1 MRHVFA
7 LHQNPHRYDRPGF
20 PLGSFPQTPGCI
32 ATPHL
37 MTSPASEISSVQT
50 LPQLLAFRVART
62 PDGEAYR
69 AFDPST
75 QGWASLSW
83 AQAAQRVNTWAQAL
97 AALQLPAAARIAI
110 LLPNGLNAMCAD
122 QSALATGCVPVPL
135 HAIDNPGSI
144 AYILADCEASVLIVG
159 QAEQWE
165 KIRAVGTPFPSLR
178 AVVVTDDGAALQAAP
193 ADAAGPALGSLAQW
207 LTGAAQTGGA
217 PTPVAPGPD
226 DLAAIVYTSGT
237 TGKPKGVMLTH
248 CNVVSDVKAV
258 LERIEPTTDDV
269 FLSFLPL
276 SHTFER
282 TGGYYLP
289 MAAGSCVAYA
299 RSVPL
304 LGEDLKT
311 VRPTVLVSVPRIY
324 ERIYAKLIEK
334 LSPTPWKMQLYE
346 AAQNKGWARFCAAQR
361 LPASTPDASSQS
373 AGWMAA
379 LPWPLL
385 RALVAKPLLAQLGGR
400 VRVAVSGG
408 APLSPTIAKC
418 FLGLGLPLVQGYG
431 MTETAPVVS
440 VNSLDDN
447 DPACVGKALPGVEVR
462 IGENRELQVRGPIV
476 MKGYWKRPE
485 DTARILD
492 PEGWLGTGDQAEI
505 VNGRIYIKGRI
516 KEIIVTSTGEKIPPG
531 DLELAMLADPLL
543 EQAFVVGENRPFIAC
558 VAVVKR
564 SEWVRL
570 AADLGLNPQAADSLN
585 HPSVHRA
592 VLARIEKN
600 TASFARYAVPRAV
613 HLTLEPWTIENT
625 FMTPTLKLKRNNL
638 AVHFAQAI
646 EGMYQKPAGR

>member
-1 MRHVFA
+1 MS
-7 LHQNPHRYDRPGF
+7 P
-20 PLGSFPQTPGCI
+20 TPTNI
-32 ATPHL
+32 A
-37 MTSPASEISSVQT
+37 SVHT
-50 LPQLLAFRVART
+50 LPQLLAYRAAST
-62 PDGEAYR
+62 PDAEAYR
-69 AFDPST
+69 AFDSAT
-75 QGWASLSW
+75 QTWTSLTW
-83 AQAAQRVNTWAQAL
+83 AQTAERVGTWAQAL
-97 AALQLPAAARIAI
+97 AAMQLPAAARVAI
-110 LLPNGLNAMCAD
+110 LLPNGLNTMCAD
-122 QSALATGCVPVPL
+122 QATLATGCVPVPL

-144 AYILADCEASVLIVG
+144 AYILADCEASMLFVSQV
-159 QAEQWE
+159 EQWE
-165 KIRAVGTPFPSLR
+165 KIEAVGTAFPALR
-178 AVVVTDDGAALQAAP
+178 AVVITDDAAALSATP
-193 ADAAGPALGSLAQW
+193 ASGGGPAVGSLAQW
-207 LTGAAQTGGA
+207 LAGAAHAGSA
-217 PTPVAPGPD
+217 PAPAAPAAG

-248 CNVVSDVKAV
+248 HNVVSDVKAV
-258 LERIEPTTDDV
+258 LERIAPTVDDV

-289 MAAGSCVAYA
+289 IAAGSCVAYA
-299 RSVPL
+299 RSVAQL
-304 LGEDLKT
+304 SDDLKT

-324 ERIYAKLIEK
+324 ERIHAKLLEK

-346 AAQNKGWARFCAAQR
+346 AAQNKGWARFCESQNLSA
-361 LPASTPDASSQS
+361 PVPDAGSRA

-379 LPWPLL
+379 LPWPVLQ
-385 RALVAKPLLAQLGGR
+385 ALVAQPLLAQFGGR
-400 VRVAVSGG
+400 VRVVVSGG

-418 FLGLGLPLVQGYG
+418 FLGLGLPLIQGYG
-431 MTETAPVVS
+431 MTETSPVVS
-440 VNSLDDN
+440 VNSLHDN

-462 IGENRELQVRGPIV
+462 IGDNRELQVRGPIV

-485 DTARILD
+485 DTAKILNAD
-492 PEGWLGTGDQAEI
+492 GWLGTGDQAEI

-531 DLELAMLADPLL
+531 DLELALLADPLL

-558 VAVVKR
+558 VAVLKR
-564 SEWVRL
+564 DEWQRL
-570 AADLGLNPQAADSLN
+570 AADLGLSPQDADSLN

-613 HLTLEPWTIENT
+613 HLTLTPWTIENT

-638 AVHFAQAI
+638 MTFFEQAI
-646 EGMYQKPAGR
+646 EGMYAKPGGR

>member
-1 MRHVFA
+1 
-7 LHQNPHRYDRPGF
+7 
-20 PLGSFPQTPGCI
+20 
-32 ATPHL
+32 
-37 MTSPASEISSVQT
+37 MTSLASPTSSMASVHT
-50 LPQLLAFRVART
+50 LPQLLAYRT
-62 PDGEAYR
+62 ASTPSTAAYQ

-75 QGWASLSW
+75 QTWASLTW
-83 AQAAQRVNTWAQAL
+83 AQTAQRVGTWAQAL
-97 AALQLPAAARIAI
+97 TAMQLPAAARVAI

-122 QSALATGCVPVPL
+122 QATLATGCVPVPL

-144 AYILADCEASVLIVG
+144 AYILADCEASMLFVSHV
-159 QAEQWE
+159 EQWE
-165 KIRAVGTPFPSLR
+165 KIQAVGTPFPALR
-178 AVVVTDDGAALQAAP
+178 AVVITDDGASLTAIP
-193 ADAAGPALGSLAQW
+193 ASGDGPAVGSLAQW
-207 LTGAAQTGGA
+207 LAGAAHAGSAAVPKA
-217 PTPVAPGPD
+217 PEAD

-248 CNVVSDVKAV
+248 RNVVSDVKAV
-258 LERIEPTTDDV
+258 LERIAPTVDDV

-289 MAAGSCVAYA
+289 IAAGSCVAYA
-299 RSVPL
+299 RSVQQL
-304 LGEDLKT
+304 AEDLKT

-324 ERIYAKLIEK
+324 ERIHAKLLEK

-346 AAQNKGWARFCAAQR
+346 AAQNKGWARFCAAQG
-361 LPASTPDASSQS
+361 LPAPTPDASSQA

-379 LPWPLL
+379 LPWPVLK
-385 RALVAKPLLAQLGGR
+385 ALVAKPLLAQFGGR

-462 IGENRELQVRGPIV
+462 IGDNRELQVRGPIV
-476 MKGYWKRPE
+476 MKGYWKRPQ
-485 DTARILD
+485 DTAKILSAD
-492 PEGWLGTGDQAEI
+492 GWLGTGDQAEI
-505 VNGRIYIKGRI
+505 VNDRIYIKGRI
-516 KEIIVTSTGEKIPPG
+516 KEIIVTSTGEKVPPG
-531 DLELAMLADPLL
+531 DLELALLADPLL

-558 VAVVKR
+558 VAVLKR
-564 SEWVRL
+564 DEWQRL
-570 AADLGLNPQAADSLN
+570 ATDLGLSPQAAESLN

-638 AVHFAQAI
+638 TAHFAEAI
-646 EGMYQKPAGR
+646 EGMYQKPGR

>member
-1 MRHVFA
+1 M
-7 LHQNPHRYDRPGF
+7 LPIPSD
-20 PLGSFPQTPGCI
+20 I
-32 ATPHL
+32 AGVH
-37 MTSPASEISSVQT
+37 T
-50 LPQLLAFRVART
+50 LPQLLAYRAART
-62 PDGEAYR
+62 PNAEAYR
-69 AFDPST
+69 AFDNPT
-75 QGWASLSW
+75 QSWASLSW
-83 AQAAQRVNTWAQAL
+83 SETAHRVGQWAQAL
-97 AALQLPAAARIAI
+97 AAMQLPPAARVAI

-122 QSALATGCVPVPL
+122 QATLATGGVPVPL

-144 AYILADCEASVLIVG
+144 AYILSDCEASMLIVG
-159 QAEQWE
+159 QAEQWA
-165 KIRAVGTPFPSLR
+165 KVQAVGTPFPALR
-178 AVVVTDDGAALQAAP
+178 AVVIADDDAAAIAALP
-193 ADAAGPALGSLAQW
+193 LVEGGPVVGSLAQW
-207 LTGAAQTGGA
+207 LAGSLQVGTPAAL
-217 PTPVAPGPD
+217 TPPDED

-248 CNVVSDVKAV
+248 RNVVSDVKAV
-258 LERIEPTTDDV
+258 LDRIAPTVDDV

-289 MAAGSCVAYA
+289 IAAGSCVAYS
-299 RSVPL
+299 RSVAL

-324 ERIYAKLIEK
+324 ERIHAKLLEK
-334 LSPTPWKMQLYE
+334 LSPSPWKMQLYE
-346 AAQNKGWARFCAAQR
+346 AAQHKGWTQFCAMQG
-361 LPASTPDASSQS
+361 LPTPAAEDGKA

-385 RALVAKPLLAQLGGR
+385 KMLVAKPLLAQFGGR

-418 FLGLGLPLVQGYG
+418 FLGLGLPLIQGYG

-485 DTARILD
+485 DTARILSAD
-492 PEGWLGTGDQAEI
+492 GWLGTGDQADI
-505 VNGRIYIKGRI
+505 VGGRIYIKGRI
-516 KEIIVTSTGEKIPPG
+516 KEIIVTSTGEKVPPG
-531 DLELAMLADPLL
+531 DLELALLADPLL

-558 VAVVKR
+558 VAVLKR
-564 SEWVRL
+564 DEWQRL
-570 AADLGLNPQAADSLN
+570 AADLSLSAQDADSLN

-613 HLTLEPWTIENT
+613 HCTLEPWTIENT

-638 AVHFAQAI
+638 MAFFAEAI
-646 EGMYQKPAGR
+646 DGMYLKPGGR

>member
-1 MRHVFA
+1 MTFA
-7 LHQNPHRYDRPGF
+7 PPD
-20 PLGSFPQTPGCI
+20 I
-32 ATPHL
+32 A
-37 MTSPASEISSVQT
+37 SVQT
-50 LPQLLAFRVART
+50 LPQLLAYRAART
-62 PDGEAYR
+62 PNSEAYR
-69 AFDPST
+69 AFDTSSQAWT
-75 QGWASLSW
+75 SLTWAET
-83 AQAAQRVNTWAQAL
+83 AQRVGTWAQAL
-97 AALQLPAAARIAI
+97 AAMQLPAAARIAI

-122 QSALATGCVPVPL
+122 QATLATGSVPVPL

-144 AYILADCEASVLIVG
+144 AYILADCEASMLFVSHV
-159 QAEQWE
+159 EQWE
-165 KIRAVGTPFPSLR
+165 KIQAVGTPFPALR
-178 AVVVTDDGAALQAAP
+178 AVVITDDGASLTAIP
-193 ADAAGPALGSLAQW
+193 ASGGGPAVGSLAQW
-207 LTGAAQTGGA
+207 LAGATHAGSATVPKA
-217 PTPVAPGPD
+217 PEAD

-248 CNVVSDVKAV
+248 HNVISDVKAV
-258 LERIEPTTDDV
+258 LERIAPTAEDV

-289 MAAGSCVAYA
+289 IAAGSCVAYA
-299 RSVPL
+299 RSVPQL
-304 LGEDLKT
+304 AEDLKT

-324 ERIYAKLIEK
+324 ERIHAKLLEK

-346 AAQNKGWARFCAAQR
+346 AAQNKGWARFCAAQG
-361 LPASTPDASSQS
+361 LPTPTPDANSQA

-379 LPWPLL
+379 LPWPVLQ
-385 RALVAKPLLAQLGGR
+385 ALVAKPLLAQFGGR

-418 FLGLGLPLVQGYG
+418 FLGLGLPLIQGYG

-440 VNSLDDN
+440 VNALDDN

-485 DTARILD
+485 DTAKILSAD
-492 PEGWLGTGDQAEI
+492 GWLGTGDQAEI

-531 DLELAMLADPLL
+531 DLELALLADPLL
-543 EQAFVVGENRPFIAC
+543 EQAFVEGENRPFITC
-558 VAVVKR
+558 VAVLKR
-564 SEWVRL
+564 DEWQRL
-570 AADLGLNPQAADSLN
+570 AGNLGLSAQDADSLN

-638 AVHFAQAI
+638 MAHFAEAI
-646 EGMYQKPAGR
+646 EGMYQKPGR

>member
-1 MRHVFA
+1 
-7 LHQNPHRYDRPGF
+7 
-20 PLGSFPQTPGCI
+20 
-32 ATPHL
+32 
-37 MTSPASEISSVQT
+37 MTSTPADIASVQT
-50 LPQLLAFRVART
+50 LPQLLAYRAART
-62 PDGEAYR
+62 PQAEAYR
-69 AFDPST
+69 AFDSSR
-75 QGWASLSW
+75 QAWASLTW
-83 AQAAQRVNTWAQAL
+83 AQTAERVNTWAQAL
-97 AALQLPAAARIAI
+97 AAMQLPPAARVAI
-110 LLPNGLNAMCAD
+110 LLPNGLHAMCAD
-122 QSALATGCVPVPL
+122 QATLATGGVPVPL

-144 AYILADCEASVLIVG
+144 AYILADCEASMLIVS

-165 KIRAVGTPFPSLR
+165 KIRAVGTPFPALR
-178 AVVVTDDGAALQAAP
+178 AVVITDDDDAFKPTP
-193 ADAAGPALGSLAQW
+193 ASIDSPAVGSLAQW
-207 LTGAAQTGGA
+207 LTGAGQTGA
-217 PTPVAPGPD
+217 PTTRMGPQAD

-248 CNVVSDVKAV
+248 RNVVSDVKAV
-258 LERIEPTTDDV
+258 LERIAPTVDDV

-289 MAAGSCVAYA
+289 IAAGSCVAYA
-299 RSVPL
+299 RSVAQL
-304 LGEDLKT
+304 AEDLKT
-311 VRPTVLVSVPRIY
+311 IRPTVLVSVPRIY
-324 ERIYAKLIEK
+324 ERIHAKLIEK

-361 LPASTPDASSQS
+361 LPAPTPDASSQA

-379 LPWPLL
+379 LPWPVLQ
-385 RALVAKPLLAQLGGR
+385 ALVAKPLLAQFGGR

-418 FLGLGLPLVQGYG
+418 FLGLGLPLIQGYG

-440 VNSLDDN
+440 VNALDDN

-462 IGENRELQVRGPIV
+462 IGDNHELQVRGPIV

-485 DTARILD
+485 DTAKILSPD
-492 PEGWLGTGDQAEI
+492 GWLGTGDQADI

-516 KEIIVTSTGEKIPPG
+516 KEIIVTSTGEKVPPG
-531 DLELAMLADPLL
+531 DLELALLADPLL

-558 VAVVKR
+558 VAVLNAG
-564 SEWVRL
+564 EWQRL

-600 TASFARYAVPRAV
+600 TASFARYAVPRTV
-613 HLTLEPWTIENT
+613 HLTLDPWTIENT

-638 AVHFAQAI
+638 MAHFAEAI
-646 EGMYQKPAGR
+646 EGMYQKPGR

>member
-1 MRHVFA
+1 MA
-7 LHQNPHRYDRPGF
+7 
-20 PLGSFPQTPGCI
+20 STPSDI
-32 ATPHL
+32 A
-37 MTSPASEISSVQT
+37 SVQT
-50 LPQLLAFRVART
+50 LPQLLAYRAART
-62 PDGEAYR
+62 PDKEAYR
-69 AFDPST
+69 AFDSAT
-75 QGWASLSW
+75 QAWTSLSW
-83 AQAAQRVNTWAQAL
+83 SDTARRVDQWAQAL
-97 AALQLPAAARIAI
+97 AAMQLPPAARVAI

-122 QSALATGCVPVPL
+122 QATLATGCVPVPL

-144 AYILADCEASVLIVG
+144 AYILSDCEASMLIVG
-159 QAEQWE
+159 QAEQWA
-165 KIRAVGTPFPSLR
+165 KVQAVGTPFPALR
-178 AVVVTDDGAALQAAP
+178 AVVIADDDAAVIAALP
-193 ADAAGPALGSLAQW
+193 PTEGGPIVGSLAQW
-207 LTGAAQTGGA
+207 LAGAQHAATSA
-217 PTPVAPGPD
+217 ATPATYVPPAED

-248 CNVVSDVKAV
+248 RNVVSDVKAV
-258 LERIEPTTDDV
+258 LERIAPTVDDV

-289 MAAGSCVAYA
+289 IAAGSCVAYS
-299 RSVPL
+299 RSVGQ

-324 ERIYAKLIEK
+324 ERIHAKLLEK
-334 LSPTPWKMQLYE
+334 LSPSPWKMQLYE
-346 AAQNKGWARFCAAQR
+346 AAQHKGWTQFCATQA
-361 LPASTPDASSQS
+361 LATPAADEGRA

-385 RALVAKPLLAQLGGR
+385 QMLVAKPLLAQFGGR

-418 FLGLGLPLVQGYG
+418 FLGLGLPLIQGYG

-462 IGENRELQVRGPIV
+462 IGDNRELQVRGPIV

-485 DTARILD
+485 DTARILSAD
-492 PEGWLGTGDQAEI
+492 GWLGTGDQADI
-505 VNGRIYIKGRI
+505 VGGRIYIKGRI
-516 KEIIVTSTGEKIPPG
+516 KEIIVTSTGEKVPPG
-531 DLELAMLADPLL
+531 DLELALLADPLL

-558 VAVVKR
+558 VAVLNAG
-564 SEWVRL
+564 EWQRL
-570 AADLGLNPQAADSLN
+570 AADLGLSSQDADSLN

-613 HLTLEPWTIENT
+613 HCTLEPWTIENT

-638 AVHFAQAI
+638 MAHFAQAI
-646 EGMYQKPAGR
+646 DGMYQKPGGR